1 MDPRKCEKCGETVDA
16 AKSFCPGCGTP
27 MEAEQERTRV
37 SEYDATAGTVQFG
50 KTVYNQ
56 LLSDMGLNI
65 AETKATPARTVVEA
79 VPQPIKLAPEKKPEA
94 AFAKNSKMKWVIAAV
109 VALFLAAT
117 AVIGLI
123 ALFVY
128 LRWEQL

>member
-37 SEYDATAGTVQFG
+37 SEYDATAGTGQFG
-50 KTVYNQ
+50 KTGYNQ

-65 AETKATPARTVVEA
+65 AETKAPPAKTVVEA
-79 VPQPIKLAPEKKPEA
+79 VPQPAKPTPERKPEA
-94 AFAKNSKMKWVIAAV
+94 APAKNGKMKWI
-109 VALFLAAT
+109 L
-117 AVIGLI
+117 
-123 ALFVY
+123 
-128 LRWEQL
+128 